1 LKNVVYQFESV
12 LTAAMEWIP
21 SFGKV
26 VGQAEEVRLIH
37 DFEAGLA
44 SDIEGVQLS
53 SDHQLVPVAAAVLF
67 SDMTVMMSAEVRGMI
82 WVEVVL
88 EGM

>member
-1 LKNVVYQFESV
+1 
-12 LTAAMEWIP
+12 
-21 SFGKV
+21 
-26 VGQAEEVRLIH
+26 
-37 DFEAGLA
+37 
-44 SDIEGVQLS
+44 
-53 SDHQLVPVAAAVLF
+53 LVPVAAAVLF